1 MKHNDFEYKIELLQW
16 HILLMLALL
25 EIDSYPFENIK
36 AHISLK
42 IRAYVNT
49 M

>member
-16 HILLMLALL
+16 HFLMLALL

-42 IRAYVNT
+42 IRAYVNI